1 MLIAR
6 DLNIIGAQSLKVNKL
21 EVVRPSSFRSPVAS
35 SACYLMVCFP
45 TTQGAHPL
53 ELSRSVE
60 STWFLRF
67 FLQVTAGL

>member
-21 EVVRPSSFRSPVAS
+21 EV
-35 SACYLMVCFP
+35 
-45 TTQGAHPL
+45 GAHPL